1 MDKSSLYLLPS
12 INIGK
17 EEACKQIKKLLRRK
31 KDISYRIIKKMFYNA
46 KPIEQWLY
54 NILYSEFSRVNALVF
69 NFKKDKGNFRNKLW
83 LNCFYV
89 VAVSILVFSF
99 YIVSIY
105 SINMIRTVFT
115 IWVLTSWHLFTLR
128 SVNMYCYLLRRCCS
142 YCGEK

>member
-1 MDKSSLYLLPS
+1 MDKSSLYLHPP

-17 EEACKQIKKLLRRK
+17 EEACKPIRKLLRRK
-31 KDISYRIIKKMFYNA
+31 KDISYRIIKKIFYNA
-46 KPIEQWLY
+46 KPIEKWLY

-83 LNCFYV
+83 LNGFYV
-89 VAVSILVFSF
+89 VAASILVFSF

-115 IWVLTSWHLFTLR
+115 I
-128 SVNMYCYLLRRCCS
+128 
-142 YCGEK
+142 